1 MGSTRLLILSLIS
14 VIFWICWIEH
24 NIVIFS
30 QSEMMSFNSFVLK
43 VSHIFP
49 MWSGIQFSLA
59 YLCRDTGDVM
69 IAGPAEVQDL

>member
-14 VIFWICWIEH
+14 VIFWIRWNER
-24 NIVIFS
+24 NRVMFS

-49 MWSGIQFSLA
+49 MWSGIKFSLVKIKWA
-59 YLCRDTGDVM
+59 RGNHWLNVVPK
-69 IAGPAEVQDL
+69 I